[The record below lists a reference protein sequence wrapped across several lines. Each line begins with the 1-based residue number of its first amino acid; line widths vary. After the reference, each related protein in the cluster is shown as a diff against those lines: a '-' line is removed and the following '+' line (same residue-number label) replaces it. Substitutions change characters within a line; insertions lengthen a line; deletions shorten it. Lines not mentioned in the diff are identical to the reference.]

1 LKFINPFYKVD
12 EINNI
17 FQIREKEYETLLS
30 KVSDILQPALSLGF
44 SILELDLKDSKFSS
58 GELQKTKKK
67 NLVIRLQKGTS
78 EINLSMF
85 IPKIIKN
92 NYIQINGRQKIAY
105 FQLFDVPIVTRG
117 ENIKLR
123 TNVATLMLF
132 EDNDDPRIKVSFLG
146 KKVSLA
152 LLMLAYFGPQA
163 VEQKYQLST
172 MRIDEDKI
180 FQIIQKKKEDKTN
193 EDLYSILMFELKM
206 MYDESRDYTQDDFI
220 LEVGRVYS
228 KHAAKS
234 KGEDVIYALDLILKV
249 DIISSKFFHTQTIID
264 ELLWAML
271 NSPIDDTL
279 FTNKRIRVI
288 EYMILMKVMNSVFHL
303 CYTNRTARQPK
314 FNVNSTQILSDCNVS
329 DIVQFDFSINPI
341 EELTRLSRI
350 SLLGPGGFKRE
361 NVPKHLRD
369 ITPSMLGR
377 ICPVDTPDRENC
389 GIVQNLL
396 PNVKIDDDL
405 KFTEETLLNQPTS
418 MPVSM
423 VPFLEHDDQTR
434 LQMSSSQQR
443 QAILLKYFD
452 VPLVRSGCEGLYT
465 NQTQFIKVA
474 KKDGEVVYVNDE
486 YILVVYDDKEFDWFD
501 VSYRKIYV
509 SNMDF
514 MKTYVKIGDK
524 FKKGDILAESNF
536 CKNGNINIGKNLL
549 TAIMPWYGSNYE
561 DGIVISDRLV
571 KDEVFTSVHFED
583 LSFMLSPNKV
593 LLTLDKTKY
602 KPLPEPNDVIL
613 KNQPYAVIK
622 DLSDAEQYSVFNE
635 SLTLTSEE
643 SIRIVEAN
651 IYANNWNTDIPQF
664 NEWVE
669 NKVLE
674 QEKKQLAFQEIL
686 EQHLSKEK
694 SLDFIR
700 DHSLD
705 KFSFSGKYKIKKE
718 RINGI
723 HVEMFGLFFRPI
735 KVGDKIANR
744 HGNKGVIS
752 RIVEHDK
759 MPKLEDGRHAD
770 ICINPLGIISRM
782 NIGQLFEAHL
792 AMSIQDLKF
801 QLLAMLRAGKK
812 QDEIKTYLKKYV
824 KIIDNTTNGWYYAQ
838 FRAQLPKEITEEFI
852 RDFSVIQPPFES
864 LTVDQLITALEY
876 TNTKFE
882 QVVFDPISKTNL
894 INPIAVGSLYFFRMV
909 HIAEERLSARG
920 IGAYTRRT
928 LQPLGGRRN
937 KGGQRMGE
945 METACI
951 IAHDAPANLF
961 EFLTTKSDCIDLK
974 NRYIQNFIEPNLVDK
989 LQPIDIKPESVK
1001 LLNSYLTVIG
1011 VDQTHD

>member
-1 LKFINPFYKVD
+1 MKFINPFYKVNPD
-12 EINNI
+12 SNI
-17 FQIREKEYETLLS
+17 FQIREKEYETILNS
-30 KVSDILQPALSLGF
+30 VRDILQPAIDLGF
-44 SILELDLKDSKFSS
+44 SILELDLKESKFSS

-85 IPKIIKN
+85 VPKLIKN

-105 FQLFDVPIVTRG
+105 FQLFDIPIVTRG

-123 TNVATLMLF
+123 TNVATLMLLV
-132 EDNDDPRIKVSFLG
+132 DNEPPFVKVSFLG

-152 LLMLAYFGPQA
+152 LLMFAYFGPQA
-163 VEQKYQLST
+163 MDQRYNFST
-172 MRIDEDKI
+172 LRVDEDSKDI
-180 FQIIQKKKEDKTN
+180 YEK
-193 EDLYSILMFELKM
+193 LMFELKM
-206 MYDESRDYTQDDFI
+206 MYDESRGYTQDDFI
-220 LEVGRVYS
+220 MDVGRVYS
-228 KHAAKS
+228 KHIARS
-234 KGEDVIYALDLILKV
+234 KGEDIIYALDIIPKV
-249 DIISSKFFHTQTIID
+249 DIFSKKFFHTQTVLD
-264 ELLWAML
+264 ELLWAMQ
-271 NSPIDDTL
+271 NGPIDDTL
-279 FTNKRIRVI
+279 FTNKRVRLI
-288 EYMILMKVMNSVFHL
+288 EYIILIKVMNSVFNL

-396 PNVKIDDDL
+396 PNVKTDSDL
-405 KFTEETLLNQPTS
+405 RFTEETLLNQPTS
-418 MPVSM
+418 IPVSM

-443 QAILLKYFD
+443 QAILLKSFD
-452 VPLVRSGCEGLYT
+452 IPLVRSGCEGLYT
-465 NQTQFIKVA
+465 DQTQFVKVA
-474 KKDGEVVYVNDE
+474 KKDGEVVYVGHNF
-486 YILVVYDDKEFDWFD
+486 ILVVYDDKEFDAFETA
-501 VSYRKIYV
+501 YRKIYV

-514 MKTYVKIGDK
+514 MKTYVKAGDK
-524 FKKGDILAESNF
+524 FKKGDVLAESNF
-536 CKNGNINIGKNLL
+536 CKDGNINIGKNLL

-571 KDEVFTSVHFED
+571 KDNIFTSVHFED
-583 LSFMLSPNKV
+583 LSFMLPPNKV
-593 LLTLDKTKY
+593 LLTLDKNQY
-602 KPLPEPNDVIL
+602 KPLPNEMDAIM
-613 KNQPYAVIK
+613 KNQPYAIIK
-622 DLSDAEQYSVFNE
+622 ELFDAEQYSVFNE
-635 SLTLTSEE
+635 PLSLTTEE
-643 SIRIVEAN
+643 SIRIVETN

-664 NEWVE
+664 NEWIEKKISEQSKKEVAFQE
-669 NKVLE
+669 VLE
-674 QEKKQLAFQEIL
+674 QYLPKDQV
-686 EQHLSKEK
+686 
-694 SLDFIR
+694 LDFVR

-705 KFSFSGKYKIKKE
+705 KFSFTGKYKIKKE
-718 RINGI
+718 RINGVY
-723 HVEMFGLFFRPI
+723 VEMFGIFWRPI

-792 AMSIQDLKF
+792 AMSVQDLKF
-801 QLLAMLRAGKK
+801 QLIAMLRSGKK
-812 QDEIKTYLKKYV
+812 QDELKSHILKYI
-824 KIIDNTTNGWYYAQ
+824 KIIDNTKDGWYYSQ
-838 FRAQLPKEITEEFI
+838 FKDQLPDEITEDFI

-864 LTVDQLITALEY
+864 LTVDQLIKALKF

-894 INPIAVGSLYFFRMV
+894 INPITVGSLYFFRMV

-989 LQPIDIKPESVK
+989 LQSVDIKPESVK

-1011 VDQTHD
+1011 VDQKDD